1 MIEITLKSGDDF
13 LKIKETLTRI
23 GIANKNAHNLYQS
36 CHILHDKGKYYI
48 SHFKELLA
56 KERGCDAVLDE
67 DDIDR
72 MHVITKLLCDWK
84 LCSSKDKL
92 RSVDRRIVLYIINHN
107 DKGKWNLV
115 QKFKMGVDND

>member
-23 GIANKNAHNLYQS
+23 GIANKSKRNLYQS

-48 SHFKELLA
+48 THFKELLA
-56 KERGCDAVLDE
+56 KERGYNTVLEE

-84 LCSSKDKL
+84 LCSSKDRL
-92 RSVDRRIVLYIINHN
+92 RDVNRRIVLYIINHS
-107 DKGKWNLV
+107 DKDKWNLV
-115 QKFKMGVDND
+115 QKFKLGVNND